1 MRIIGVTT
9 LVLITGV
16 GGVALELVG
25 WGFSPG
31 IRAAPFS
38 LSTVVNPAN
47 VLMMSEPALLTALG
61 MGLLGSAAMMRRH
74 RQNRS

>member
-31 IRAAPFS
+31 IQAGPFP
-38 LSTVVNPAN
+38 LSTVVNPASM
-47 VLMMSEPALLTALG
+47 LTMSEPALLTVLG
-61 MGLLGSAAMMRRH
+61 MGLLGSAAMMRHH